1 MPAKAKALLATA
13 LLTLPALAQQPVLHR
28 NLYPP
33 TANASE
39 DIQTAIHQAT
49 REHKSILLEF
59 GGNWCSDCLILDLM
73 EQQPENAALLA
84 SSYVVVHIDIG
95 HMDHNTD
102 IAARYRTPIAHGVP
116 ALAILD
122 PHGRLLYA
130 EKEKEFEHP
139 TPDSL
144 HALLDRWKP

>member
-1 MPAKAKALLATA
+1 MPHLRLAALA
-13 LLTLPALAQQPVLHR
+13 LLTTAALAQQPVVHR

-33 TANASE
+33 DADAKQ
-39 DIQTAIHQAT
+39 DIQAAITRAT
-49 REHKSILLEF
+49 REHKHILLEF

-73 EQQPENAALLA
+73 EQQPANAALLN
-84 SSYVVVHIDIG
+84 SGYIPVHIDIG

-102 IAARYRTPIAHGVP
+102 IAARFQTPIAHGVP

-122 PHGRLLYA
+122 SRGHLLFA
-130 EKEKEFEHP
+130 QHEKEFEHP
-139 TPDSL
+139 TPESL